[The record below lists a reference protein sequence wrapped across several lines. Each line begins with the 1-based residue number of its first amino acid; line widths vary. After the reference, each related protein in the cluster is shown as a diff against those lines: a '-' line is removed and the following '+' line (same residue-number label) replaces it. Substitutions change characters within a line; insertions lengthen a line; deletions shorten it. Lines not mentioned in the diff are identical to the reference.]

1 MISRM
6 ITEEYRE
13 GRMNKVAYKSVDE
26 LEHFRFDDC
35 QIDTFAVTENGV
47 ELMVEALIVKAD
59 NSQNTNYT
67 ESYAGTTKIRIT
79 DGKLIRCVR
88 DGYKYYDANDVLQS
102 EVPDYELSVAET
114 TDFPKTCE
122 GAYLFEMKQDADGYV
137 LGIEFVDPEDQTVGN
152 SYQVYVTGT
161 QVAMLWEQ
169 YMNRVQN

>member
-1 MISRM
+1 M

-102 EVPDYELSVAET
+102 EVPDYELSVVETAE
-114 TDFPKTCE
+114 FPKSCA
-122 GAYLFEMKQDADGYV
+122 GAYLFEIKQDADGYV

-169 YMNRVQN
+169 YMNRVQS

>member
-1 MISRM
+1 
-6 ITEEYRE
+6 
-13 GRMNKVAYKSVDE
+13 MNKVAYKSVDE

-47 ELMVEALIVKAD
+47 ELMVEALIVRAD

-88 DGYKYYDANDVLQS
+88 DVLQS

-122 GAYLFEMKQDADGYV
+122 GAYLFEMKRDADGYV
-137 LGIEFVDPEDQTVGN
+137 LGIEFVDPEDQTVGD

-169 YMNRVQN
+169 YMNRVQS

>member
-1 MISRM
+1 
-6 ITEEYRE
+6 
-13 GRMNKVAYKSVDE
+13 MNKVAYKSVDE

-47 ELMVEALIVKAD
+47 ELMVEALIVRAD

-102 EVPDYELSVAET
+102 EVP
-114 TDFPKTCE
+114 
-122 GAYLFEMKQDADGYV
+122 
-137 LGIEFVDPEDQTVGN
+137 I
-152 SYQVYVTGT
+152 
-161 QVAMLWEQ
+161 
-169 YMNRVQN
+169 MNCLLRKRQIFQKPVKGHISLR

>member
-1 MISRM
+1 
-6 ITEEYRE
+6 
-13 GRMNKVAYKSVDE
+13 MNKVAYKSVDE

-47 ELMVEALIVKAD
+47 ELMVEALIVRAD

-102 EVPDYELSVAET
+102 EVPDYELSVVETAE
-114 TDFPKTCE
+114 FPKSCA
-122 GAYLFEMKQDADGYV
+122 G
-137 LGIEFVDPEDQTVGN
+137 GISLRDEAGC
-152 SYQVYVTGT
+152 GWIR
-161 QVAMLWEQ
+161 AW
-169 YMNRVQN
+169 NRICGSGRSDCR

>member
-1 MISRM
+1 
-6 ITEEYRE
+6 
-13 GRMNKVAYKSVDE
+13 MNKVAYKSVDE

-114 TDFPKTCE
+114 TNFPKTCE

-169 YMNRVQN
+169 YMNRVQS